1 MAKMPPP
8 PSIPKSGKPAGE
20 TIAGSPD
27 HTTLAAALKAAG
39 LGTQPNLTYLSTY
52 ILLQPLSD
60 TDKVLNESPKGPYS
74 YAVVGPTDAA
84 FKKLPAGTVEALLK
98 DIPKLT
104 SILKF
109 HVSTTQASQL
119 PTRNGRAYETL
130 CADSDGDF
138 KEIGV
143 RVTVDTCESF
153 LMGGQ
158 PNKAKVT
165 GTIQTTNGYVF
176 VTDEVLLPY
185 DGKKPPYMDIKE
197 EIPEGY
203 VTP

>member
-27 HTTLAAALKAAG
+27 HTTLTAALKAAG
-39 LGTQPNLTYLSTY
+39 L
-52 ILLQPLSD
+52 
-60 TDKVLNESPKGPYS
+60 DKVLNESPKGPYS